1 VGLEGEKNHVEAPNS
16 QESKRGDLTL
26 TGEGII
32 AKIGP
37 LPVTGG
43 RRVLK

>member
-1 VGLEGEKNHVEAPNS
+1 MGLEGKKNLVEAPDS
-16 QESKRGDLTL
+16 QESKKGDLTL
-26 TGEGII
+26 TGKGII

-37 LPVTGG
+37 LPVKAG